1 MRGVTELVSLSIV
14 GIVFLQLADT
24 LYSGRFTRAD
34 VLLERLKRNRPV
46 AAARLQATFHL
57 TGAALM
63 AVILWAAWTPL
74 VESIRIREYVGAIGD
89 FTAPVWPVRLIMLI
103 GLAVTLLT
111 FLFLAFADLRRA
123 RGLVHTARR
132 LNMSAAL
139 IASLSLVAMLL
150 LIWCG
155 MHVAVVLATV
165 SFIGVWLI
173 KGNVE
178 VAANLLAQGASDAVA
193 SHIFGVVPLF
203 VLTGFLV
210 AAADVG
216 KDAFEVANQLFRRLR
231 GGLGVATVA
240 ANAVFAAIT
249 GISIASAAV
258 FTRVAVP
265 QMQRFGYRSG
275 FATGVVAGS
284 SVLGMLIPPSLLMI
298 LYGFLS
304 NQSVG
309 DMFTAGIVPG
319 LLLALSYA
327 VGIVLLA
334 YLRPGMVFVGGRA
347 LPVET
352 EALMPVGELL
362 VKLLPSVVMI
372 VAVLG
377 GLYGGLFTATEAG
390 AVGAA
395 LALLIAV
402 LKRKLNAR
410 SLWAVLTE
418 TGHVTVAVSFLIICA
433 SIYTRMLAMSGMPQF
448 LVESMAAAGLGQVAF
463 LLLYVAVVIALGTI
477 IDSSSIM
484 LIVLPLMLPIAQQFG
499 MNLVWFGV
507 ITVVAVEIGLLTP
520 PFGLSVF
527 VIKSTLN
534 DPSISLGDIFRGT
547 APFTLIMFIV
557 LLVLMAFPQ
566 LSLVLLK

>member
-1 MRGVTELVSLSIV
+1 
-14 GIVFLQLADT
+14 
-24 LYSGRFTRAD
+24 
-34 VLLERLKRNRPV
+34 
-46 AAARLQATFHL
+46 
-57 TGAALM
+57 
-63 AVILWAAWTPL
+63 
-74 VESIRIREYVGAIGD
+74 
-89 FTAPVWPVRLIMLI
+89 
-103 GLAVTLLT
+103 
-111 FLFLAFADLRRA
+111 
-123 RGLVHTARR
+123 
-132 LNMSAAL
+132 MSAAW
-139 IASLSLVAMLL
+139 IASLSLLLMLVPV
-150 LIWCG
+150 WGG
-155 MHVAVVLATV
+155 MHVAVVLGLV
-165 SFIGVWLI
+165 SFISVWLI
-173 KGNVE
+173 KADVS
-178 VAANLLAQGASDAVA
+178 VAANLLAGAASDAVA

-210 AAADVG
+210 AKADIG

-231 GGLGVATVA
+231 GGLGIATVA

-265 QMQRFGYRSG
+265 QMQRFGYRSD

-319 LLLALSYA
+319 LILALAYA
-327 VGIVLLA
+327 IGIVA
-334 YLRPGMVFVGGRA
+334 MATLRPGMVFEGGAPRAVAVG
-347 LPVET
+347 E
-352 EALMPVGELL
+352 LMPVPELL
-362 VKLLPSVVMI
+362 MKLLPSLVMI
-372 VAVLG
+372 VMVLG
-377 GLYGGLFTATEAG
+377 GLYAGLFTATGAG

-395 LALLIAV
+395 LALLIA
-402 LKRKLNAR
+402 LQKRKLNAA
-410 SLWAVLTE
+410 SLWSVLIE

-448 LVESMAAAGLGQVAF
+448 LVEQMAHAGLGAGGF
-463 LLLYVAVVIALGTI
+463 LALYVALIIALGCI

-484 LIVLPLMLPIAQQFG
+484 LIVLPLMLPIAQQFD

-507 ITVVAVEIGLLTP
+507 VTVVAVEIGLLTP

-534 DPSISLGDIFRGT
+534 DPRISLGDIFRGT
-547 APFTLIMFIV
+547 APFTLIMFLV
-557 LLVLMAFPQ
+557 LLLLLAFPSI
-566 LSLVLLK
+566 SLVLLK

>member
-1 MRGVTELVSLSIV
+1 M
-14 GIVFLQLADT
+14 
-24 LYSGRFTRAD
+24 
-34 VLLERLKRNRPV
+34 
-46 AAARLQATFHL
+46 
-57 TGAALM
+57 
-63 AVILWAAWTPL
+63 TP
-74 VESIRIREYVGAIGD
+74 
-89 FTAPVWPVRLIMLI
+89 
-103 GLAVTLLT
+103 
-111 FLFLAFADLRRA
+111 
-123 RGLVHTARR
+123 
-132 LNMSAAL
+132 AL
-139 IASLSLVAMLL
+139 IACLSLVAMLA
-150 LIWCG
+150 LIWAG
-155 MHVAVVLATV
+155 MHVAVVLGLV
-165 SFIGVWLI
+165 SFVGVWLI
-173 KGNVE
+173 KGDVS
-178 VAANLLAQGASDAVA
+178 VAANLLAGSASDAIA

-210 AAADVG
+210 AMADIG
-216 KDAFEVANQLFRRLR
+216 KDAFEVANQIFRRLR

-265 QMQRFGYRSG
+265 QMLRFGYRSG

-319 LLLALSYA
+319 LILAVAYA
-327 VGIVLLA
+327 VGIVLMA
-334 YLRPGMVFVGGRA
+334 YWRPDMVFEGGVPRVIA
-347 LPVET
+347 TADLMPLPV
-352 EALMPVGELL
+352 LCF
-362 VKLLPSVVMI
+362 KLLPSATMI
-372 VAVLG
+372 VLVLG
-377 GLYGGLFTATEAG
+377 GLYAGLFTATEAG

-395 LALLIAV
+395 LALLIA
-402 LKRKLNAR
+402 LAKRKVNSAG
-410 SLWAVLTE
+410 LWSVLTE

-448 LVESMAAAGLGQVAF
+448 LVETMAHAGLGRAGF
-463 LLLYVAVVIALGTI
+463 LAVYVAVIIALGTI

-484 LIVLPLMLPIAQQFG
+484 LIVLPLMLPIAEQFG

-507 ITVVAVEIGLLTP
+507 VTVVAVEIGLLTP

-534 DPSISLGDIFRGT
+534 DPRISLGDIFRGT
-547 APFTLIMFIV
+547 LPFTVIMFLV
-557 LLVLMAFPQ
+557 LLLLLAFPQ